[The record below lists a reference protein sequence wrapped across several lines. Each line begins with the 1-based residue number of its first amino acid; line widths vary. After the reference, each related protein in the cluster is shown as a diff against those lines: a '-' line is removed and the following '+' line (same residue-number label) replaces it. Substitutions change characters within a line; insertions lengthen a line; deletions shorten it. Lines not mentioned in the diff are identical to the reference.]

1 MIPIFGFYFW
11 RPGRLYYNR
20 SNIYSQDFPSGLF
33 RVTIIFN
40 KAMSDDNAVEASI
53 KHSIDKN
60 GFPGKIVRLPFKP
73 VYQSCKSHDTSLT
86 VVLKNLEAEE
96 IFGEIQGDYIEFRS
110 PATLNRQTEKPPAE
124 KPIDLSGLGGA
135 PESDL
140 MKAAR
145 QHMENMTP
153 EQKDDIQ
160 KKVDNMSPEEKANL
174 IKLVSQQFN
183 PIPPGTK

>member
-1 MIPIFGFYFW
+1 
-11 RPGRLYYNR
+11 
-20 SNIYSQDFPSGLF
+20 
-33 RVTIIFN
+33 
-40 KAMSDDNAVEASI
+40 MSDDNAVENSI
-53 KHSIDKN
+53 KHSINKN
-60 GFPGKIVRLPFKP
+60 GFPDKIVRLPFKP

-86 VVLKNLEAEE
+86 VVLKNLEAED
-96 IFGEIQGDYIEFRS
+96 IFGNIEGDFIEFRS

-153 EQKDDIQ
+153 EQKADIQ

-183 PIPPGTK
+183 PIPPESK

>member
-1 MIPIFGFYFW
+1 
-11 RPGRLYYNR
+11 
-20 SNIYSQDFPSGLF
+20 
-33 RVTIIFN
+33 
-40 KAMSDDNAVEASI
+40 MSDENAVEASI
-53 KHSIDKN
+53 KYSINKN
-60 GFPGKIVRLPFKP
+60 GFPDKIVRLPFKP
-73 VYQSCKSHDTSLT
+73 VYKSCKSHDISLT

-96 IFGEIQGDYIEFRS
+96 IFGKIEGDFIEFRS
-110 PATLNRQTEKPPAE
+110 SATRNRQPEKPADE
-124 KPIDLSGLGGA
+124 KPLDLSGLGGG

-153 EQKDDIQ
+153 EQKEDIQ